1 MIKKINN
8 FIEKNYKIIILLK
21 KNSEK
26 VNDVKWD

>member
-1 MIKKINN
+1 MIKKIND

-21 KNSEK
+21 ENSEK